1 MLATPRH
8 VGWIVDDGV
17 GLLTLN
23 RPERKNPLTFE
34 SYAELRDLFR
44 SLVDQPD
51 QIKAVVLTGAGGNFC
66 SGGDVHEII
75 GPLVAMD
82 LPGKL
87 RFTQMTGDLV
97 KAMRHCPQPI
107 VAAVEGWAVGAGL
120 GLALCCDTVV
130 AADSAKFMTGFGKIG
145 LIADFGLLHTLPRR
159 VGEGRARQILLYGE
173 QMDASAAERIGLVDH
188 VVPAGTALDAAL
200 AQAAKFDTAAPLPLA
215 MTKSFL
221 AKGLAESLDWE
232 RNVQSTLFLT
242 ADHVEGRDAFMAK
255 RVPAFKGA

>member
-1 MLATPRH
+1 MLREERHGAT
-8 VGWIVDDGV
+8 VV
-17 GLLTLN
+17 LTLDY
-23 RPERKNPLTFE
+23 PERRNALAMEMRERFIAALE
-34 SYAELRDLFR
+34 RIEGDGSVRA
-44 SLVDQPD
+44 
-51 QIKAVVLTGAGGNFC
+51 IVVTGAGGTFC
-66 SGGDVHEII
+66 AGGDISGMNTSEF
-75 GPLVAMD
+75 GA
-82 LPGKL
+82 GRE
-87 RFTQMTGDLV
+87 RFRTTHRMVRLMIEGS
-97 KAMRHCPQPI
+97 KPI

-120 GLALCCDTVV
+120 GMALCCDTIV

-173 QMDASAAERIGLVDH
+173 QMDAAAAERIGLVDH

-200 AQAAKFDTAAPLPLA
+200 ARAAKFDSAAPLPLA

>member
-1 MLATPRH
+1 MLREERHGAT
-8 VGWIVDDGV
+8 
-17 GLLTLN
+17 
-23 RPERKNPLTFE
+23 
-34 SYAELRDLFR
+34 
-44 SLVDQPD
+44 
-51 QIKAVVLTGAGGNFC
+51 VVLTLDYPERRNALAMPMRERFIEALERIEGDGSVRAIVVTGADGTFC
-66 SGGDVHEII
+66 AGGDVSGMNTNAFGDGRE
-75 GPLVAMD
+75 
-82 LPGKL
+82 
-87 RFTQMTGDLV
+87 RFRTTHRMVRLMIEGN
-97 KAMRHCPQPI
+97 KPI

-242 ADHVEGRDAFMAK
+242 TDHVEGRDAFMAK
-255 RVPAFKGA
+255 RVPVFKGA